1 MFTHFR
7 SFYVQGSIS
16 GGLFVTVISA
26 LSTVDG
32 YTPLITA
39 GTGLGFSIGT
49 VEPYEGN
56 TDSQFDVNTNAT
68 LSVTVRLFTPTR
80 NAAITGLTSGISA
93 GVAVYPISGG
103 LISPVAPTGGL
114 VAHFV
119 TLQSVPSGPSQNGS
133 ILEIAQVF

>member
-7 SFYVQGSIS
+7 SFYSQGTIS

-39 GTGLGFSIGT
+39 GTGLGFAIGT
-49 VEPYEGN
+49 VEPFEGN
-56 TDSQFDVNTNAT
+56 ADAQFDINTNNA
-68 LSVTVRLFTPTR
+68 LPVTVRLFCPTR
-80 NAAITGLTSGISA
+80 NVAITGLTAGISA

-103 LISPVAPTGGL
+103 FVSPVAPTGGL
-114 VAHFV
+114 VVHFV
-119 TLQSVPSGPSQNGS
+119 TLQAVPSGTTANGS
-133 ILEIAQVF
+133 IIEIGNVF